1 MLPDGVLFRQDRA
14 ADSLESAVVAPAKK
28 AAPTGQEGTQSWGK
42 SCPRLSGAGDVD
54 DGFQDLPSLRG
65 RPPVCDRAGSSPASV
80 CQATLLIRGCHT
92 GTPPVSDSSS
102 SIRRRYSDSN
112 SAPCVLLTPPGGG
125 VLVVRGAGSPLNT
138 VREPGQVVAAGP
150 PHALPGHR
158 PGRVPP
164 CIEVRQAVS
173 QVSWIIFCAQCACS
187 ELRVFQVVVRRF
199 WC

>member
-1 MLPDGVLFRQDRA
+1 MPSSRQRRKRRRQARKGPRA
-14 ADSLESAVVAPAKK
+14 GGSRVHA
-28 AAPTGQEGTQSWGK
+28 
-42 SCPRLSGAGDVD
+42 CPVQGMWTMASRICR
-54 DGFQDLPSLRG
+54 SLRG
-65 RPPVCDRAGSSPASV
+65 WPPVCDRAGSSPASV

-112 SAPCVLLTPPGGG
+112 SAPCVLLTQPGGG

-173 QVSWIIFCAQCACS
+173 QVSWIIFVRS
-187 ELRVFQVVVRRF
+187 VRVLS
-199 WC
+199 